1 MHKEIENTPQQTKH
15 DPVELASRGTWQ
27 GKRGNRRGE
36 RQDHS
41 DKTRDKYKSMYEYFH
56 VSDYNRVALCMA
68 AVLYL
73 VR

>member
-36 RQDHS
+36 GEDYGDQTCDE
-41 DKTRDKYKSMYEYFH
+41 YESLCKHFH
-56 VSDYNRVALCMA
+56 ISDYNRMVPL
-68 AVLYL
+68 
-73 VR
+73 